1 VNKEKIQTIVNE
13 FGLTIGCYDKMMDSL
28 SNKDLNEVLKNLAWQ
43 NDTDVKIRRKDY
55 VVEIDIVDGEVDFSV
70 LSKAEYIDRYGDERY
85 DQ

>member
-1 VNKEKIQTIVNE
+1 VNKEKIQTIASE
-13 FGLTIGCYDKMMDSL
+13 FGLIIGCYDKMMDSL

-70 LSKAEYIDRYGDERY
+70 LSRAEYIDRYGDERY
-85 DQ
+85 E